1 MSQSAV
7 TSLEMPQARSLDHI
21 ASQASIDELL
31 GDCYWTTCLI

>member
-21 ASQASIDELL
+21 ASQASI
-31 GDCYWTTCLI
+31 GDCYWNTCLI